1 MTTQKYDAIV
11 LGTGGVGSAAMYH
24 LARRGL
30 RVLGL
35 DRFPVAH
42 DQGSSHGESRAIRQA
57 YFEHPEYV
65 PLILRAYEL
74 WRELE
79 SETGA
84 ELLVESGLL
93 QVGPSGGEVIEG
105 VFRAAELHGLQIE
118 RLTPGEIER
127 RFPQFTV
134 SEDTVG
140 AYESAGGYLHV
151 EASVEHHLQRAGR
164 LGAEWIQEPVLGWAE
179 HPGFVEVQTANQRY
193 NAEKLVVCAGPW
205 ANRMLLGKRL
215 SCTLTVLSKHMRWY
229 ATDSRAERAEDPV
242 FLFEE
247 PGGVFYGFP
256 AVDGKTVKVAEHSG
270 GEVWDGDPRD
280 FDRSA
285 ESIEQS
291 RIDDFVA
298 ARMKHVVLPAVR
310 NEACFYTVSPDEH
323 FILGEVPDNDRIV
336 IATGLSGHG
345 FKFAPVLG
353 QAIAD
358 LVQNGSTDLPIDFLS
373 PERFG

>member
-1 MTTQKYDAIV
+1 MSDNDYEAIV

-24 LARRGL
+24 LAKRGL

-57 YFEHPEYV
+57 YFEHPDYV

-79 SETGA
+79 SETGV

-93 QVGPSGGEVIEG
+93 QVGPDGGEVIEG
-105 VFRAAELHGLQIE
+105 VFRAAELHGLQVE
-118 RLTPGEIER
+118 RWTPGEIER

-134 SEDTVG
+134 SADTVG
-140 AYESAGGYLHV
+140 AYEAAGGYLHV
-151 EASVEHHLQRAGR
+151 EASVEQHLQLAQR
-164 LGAEWIQEPVLGWAE
+164 LGAQWIQEPVLGWAE
-179 HPGFVEVQTANQRY
+179 QPGSVEVQTANQRY
-193 NAEKLVVCAGPW
+193 HAEKLVVCAGPW
-205 ANRMLLGKRL
+205 ANQMLLGQRL
-215 SCTLTVLSKHMRWY
+215 SCSLTVRSKHMRWY
-229 ATDSRAERAEDPV
+229 ATDSRNPRNDPV

-247 PGGVFYGFP
+247 ANGVFYGFP
-256 AVDGKTVKVAEHSG
+256 SVDGKTVKVAEHSG
-270 GEVWDGDPRD
+270 GDVWDGDPRD
-280 FDRSA
+280 LDRTA
-285 ESIEQS
+285 ESMEQS

-298 ARMKHVVLPAVR
+298 ARMNHIALPAVR

-323 FILGEVPDNDRIV
+323 FILGEFPDNDRLV

-358 LVQNGSTDLPIDFLS
+358 LVQHGSTDLPIDFLR
-373 PERFG
+373 PQRFS